1 MVYRSYSM
9 VDLSTAMLNNQ
20 RVDIIRY
27 HVRYI
32 SVKLHGS
39 TSNISGDFHG
49 DYTRL
54 YTINY
59 HHH

>member
-1 MVYRSYSM
+1 M